1 MAMEKLQLLIDIAA
15 ILLFF
20 LSDRASSISP
30 PEITKQV
37 ADDAANGSADKTV
50 SQIQS
55 ERDYP
60 KSTGK
65 VALLI
70 VCIVLLIVIFC
81 GVSLHQSFR
90 FSQTTYI
97 QTLAYVILRRCIF
110 KHGHGHAKNE
120 VAEDA
125 VSANKTDRTQGSSS
139 TSSATAVSQGNGEEN
154 GNSSEREE

>member
-37 ADDAANGSADKTV
+37 ADDAANGSAGKTV

-81 GVSLHQSFR
+81 G
-90 FSQTTYI
+90 
-97 QTLAYVILRRCIF
+97 TLAYVILRRCIF

-125 VSANKTDRTQGSSS
+125 VSANKTERTQGSSS